1 METPIK
7 KILNAAKE
15 IALYDE
21 GPIESSIIAKVIGI
35 EKARHLKTLCRELW
49 LLYPKYVNNL
59 VDSMMDELN
68 NKNS

>member
-7 KILNAAKE
+7 KVLNAANE
-15 IALYDE
+15 IAFYDE
-21 GPIESSIIAKVIGI
+21 GPIESSIIAKIIGI

-49 LLYPKYVNNL
+49 LKYPEYVNNL

-68 NKNS
+68 NKNL